1 MEIKISVILSAD
13 SALLAVLQALASAK
27 PAAAGDSVKISETVV
42 FTEKENGEIKAER
55 KAKAIKT
62 LKAMQEK
69 APVEDST
76 ETKQTETTMV
86 MGNIITMED
95 ITKAAVPRSRAGHK
109 DKIKA
114 KIAELGYENLADMQS
129 EHFGEFMAF
138 LDTIKL

>member
-1 MEIKISVILSAD
+1 MEIKINVTLSAD
-13 SALLAVLQALASAK
+13 SALLAVLQALTSVK

-42 FTEKENGEIKAER
+42 FTEKENGEVKAER

-69 APVEDST
+69 APVEVVT
-76 ETKQTETTMV
+76 EAKPAETTL
-86 MGNIITMED
+86 TMED

-114 KIAELGYENLADMQS
+114 KIAELGYENLADMQP